1 MATLKIDTKT
11 LIPIVVTVL
20 LGVIGWLFNTIED
33 LQTAHAAMMEQLR
46 ILEKDLDMQ
55 ESLFSE
61 LLFKQLFRYVIALMV
76 TSIVIVNSFIN
87 TISVYLVRKE
97 NRRYN
102 GNT

>member
-1 MATLKIDTKT
+1 MAQIKIDTKT

-20 LGVIGWLFNTIED
+20 IGVIGWLFNTIED

-61 LLFKQLFRYVIALMV
+61 LLFKI
-76 TSIVIVNSFIN
+76 
-87 TISVYLVRKE
+87 
-97 NRRYN
+97 
-102 GNT
+102 GG

>member
-11 LIPIVVTVL
+11 LIPIIVTVL

-61 LLFKQLFRYVIALMV
+61 LLFKL
-76 TSIVIVNSFIN
+76 
-87 TISVYLVRKE
+87 
-97 NRRYN
+97 N
-102 GNT
+102 G

>member
-1 MATLKIDTKT
+1 MAQIKIDTKT

-61 LLFKQLFRYVIALMV
+61 LLFKI
-76 TSIVIVNSFIN
+76 
-87 TISVYLVRKE
+87 
-97 NRRYN
+97 
-102 GNT
+102 GG

>member
-1 MATLKIDTKT
+1 MSQIKIDTKT

-33 LQTAHAAMMEQLR
+33 LQTAHSAMMEQLR

-61 LLFKQLFRYVIALMV
+61 LLFKI
-76 TSIVIVNSFIN
+76 
-87 TISVYLVRKE
+87 
-97 NRRYN
+97 
-102 GNT
+102 GG